1 MKKER
6 ILYLECN
13 SGISGDMTVGA
24 LLDLG
29 ASRKALEETL
39 ESLGIGGY
47 HLHFGRKKK
56 CGIDAFDFDVHL
68 EENGDGHHH
77 EHDHS
82 HGHVC
87 ENHDRHEHVHAHEH
101 HDGHE
106 HSHPH
111 IHRELSDILAII
123 RRMDGEQEVKDLA
136 AKIFYIVAEAESK
149 AHGIP
154 VEEVHFHE
162 VGAIDSIVDI
172 ISTAV
177 CVRNLNIDKIIVS
190 PLAEGQG
197 YVRCQH
203 GVMPVPVPATANIAA
218 AWNLKMKFT
227 DNEGEMVTP
236 TGAAIAAALHC
247 GESLPQYYQIE
258 KIGIGAG
265 NKDFKNANILRAM
278 VITAEKPDTGT
289 KEVPAKPAGNTFG
302 RIDEGVDC
310 QALKGLDSDTMV
322 KLEANLDDC
331 TGEALGFAMEELLA
345 AGAADVWYTP
355 IFMKKN
361 RPAYL
366 LSVLCKE
373 PVRNRLEEIIFT
385 HTTTIG
391 IRRTVMER
399 TILKRNCTEI
409 ETELGKAK
417 VKICQRG
424 QSQAAYP
431 EYESVKEIARTR
443 NLPFTEVYHQIK
455 EAASDK
461 KKDNSLAAAWRECSN
476 GSKELTENILL
487 PIRAR
492 LEQEMEKYA
501 GEDVAVAF
509 SGGVDSSL
517 LLKLACEAAKKTGTR
532 VYGVTFDTRLHP
544 ACDLEIAK
552 QVAKELGAEHV
563 ILTIDELEQAEIG
576 KNPKDRCYLCKRS
589 LFMHLQE
596 FAKGR
601 GISRILEGTNQDDLH
616 VYRPGI
622 RAVKELGI
630 ISPLAELGITKTQ
643 VKALASFYRISVAA
657 RPSTPCMATR
667 LPYGAELDYEILE
680 KIEQGE
686 AWLRERLDGNVRLRI
701 HGQIARIEVDKES
714 FQTVM
719 DLKDAVTGVLK
730 DLGFPYVTL
739 DLEGFRSGSMD
750 LV

>member
-29 ASRKALEETL
+29 ASREVLEKTL
-39 ESLGIGGY
+39 KSLGVGGY

-68 EENGDGHHH
+68 EEDGDGHSHGDSHGH
-77 EHDHS
+77 EDSHDHGHEHNHGHSHDHEHSHDHS
-82 HGHVC
+82 HDYDH
-87 ENHDRHEHVHAHEH
+87 NHDHN
-101 HDGHE
+101 HDHD
-106 HSHPH
+106 HSQGGAH
-111 IHRELSDILAII
+111 IHRGLSDILAII
-123 RRMDGEQEVKDLA
+123 RNMEGEQEVKELA
-136 AKIFYIVAEAESK
+136 SKIFYIVAEAESK

-177 CVRNLNIDKIIVS
+177 CVRNLNVDKVIVS

-218 AWNLKMKFT
+218 AWNLKMKIT
-227 DNEGEMVTP
+227 DNQGEMVTP

-247 GESLPQYYQIE
+247 GEALPKYYQIE

-278 VITAEKPDTGT
+278 VITAEEPNFRESGN
-289 KEVPAKPAGNTFG
+289 PAG
-302 RIDEGVDC
+302 
-310 QALKGLDSDTMV
+310 DTVV
-322 KLEANLDDC
+322 KLETNLDDC

-345 AGAADVWYTP
+345 AGASDVWYTP

-373 PVRNRLEEIIFT
+373 EIRGRLEEIIFT

-391 IRRTVMER
+391 IRRTTMER
-399 TILKRNCTEI
+399 TILKRDSREI
-409 ETELGKAK
+409 ETGLGRAN

-424 QSQAAYP
+424 EGQAAYP
-431 EYESVKEIARTR
+431 EYESVKEIARTW
-443 NLPFTEVYHQIK
+443 NLPFAEVYHQIK
-455 EAASDK
+455 EAADK
-461 KKDNSLAAAWRECSN
+461 KKDSNLTEDYQTCFGGREEQTENSLSR
-476 GSKELTENILL
+476 
-487 PIRAR
+487 IRAA
-492 LEQEMEKYA
+492 LEQQMKTYA
-501 GEDVAVAF
+501 TADVAVAF
-509 SGGVDSSL
+509 SGGADSSL
-517 LLKLACEAAKKTGTR
+517 LLKLACEAAGETGTR

-552 QVAKELGAEHV
+552 KVAEELGAEHV
-563 ILTIDELEQAEIG
+563 VLTIDELEMGEIRR
-576 KNPKDRCYLCKRS
+576 NPKDRCYLCKRS
-589 LFMHLQE
+589 LFRKLKE
-596 FAKGR
+596 FAKSQ
-601 GISRILEGTNQDDLH
+601 GISCILEGTNKDDFSA
-616 VYRPGI
+616 YRPGI

-630 ISPLAELGITKTQ
+630 ISPLADLGITKPQ
-643 VKALASFYRISVAA
+643 VRALASWYGISVAD

-667 LPYGAELDYEILE
+667 LPYGAELDYETLK

-686 AWLRERLDGNVRLRI
+686 AWLREKMGGNVRLRL
-701 HGQIARIEVDKES
+701 HGQIARIEIDKER
-714 FQTVM
+714 FQTAI
-719 DLKDAVTGVLK
+719 DRKDAITAELK
-730 DLGFPYVTL
+730 KMGFPYVTL

-750 LV
+750 ILVND